1 VKPVSPLVKHYPY
14 HLRKDLQR
22 AAEELEAISF
32 IRIRPEES
40 RFRKVGRGAYEVTFE
55 KQNAR
60 SAYEPRP
67 FENSSL
73 EDHPLYSALTK
84 RGVGL
89 NAARDI
95 IASGE
100 LSDARVQEH
109 IEVHDWL
116 VKNRDVRISKNSAG
130 FLVTSIRENY
140 PMPDGFRS
148 QADIKSRREAQVRK
162 ELARMKKEQALRS
175 QEQENFETE
184 RQKVLDY
191 LSKLPSDEAR
201 TELERAAV
209 AKTKS
214 LWRTMY
220 NEAKEEGGERYE
232 YLSTIILYD
241 YVFEN
246 SN

>member
-1 VKPVSPLVKHYPY
+1 MARSRETY

-40 RFRKVGRGAYEVTFE
+40 RFRKVGRGTYEVIFE

-67 FENSSL
+67 SENSPL

-84 RGVGL
+84 RGVGV

-100 LSDARVQEH
+100 FSDARVQEH

>member
-1 VKPVSPLVKHYPY
+1 
-14 HLRKDLQR
+14 
-22 AAEELEAISF
+22 
-32 IRIRPEES
+32 
-40 RFRKVGRGAYEVTFE
+40 
-55 KQNAR
+55 
-60 SAYEPRP
+60 
-67 FENSSL
+67 
-73 EDHPLYSALTK
+73 
-84 RGVGL
+84 
-89 NAARDI
+89 
-95 IASGE
+95 
-100 LSDARVQEH
+100 
-109 IEVHDWL
+109 
-116 VKNRDVRISKNSAG
+116 
-130 FLVTSIRENY
+130 
-140 PMPDGFRS
+140 
-148 QADIKSRREAQVRK
+148 
-162 ELARMKKEQALRS
+162 MKKEQALRS